1 MQNTRRSAKGKEK
14 GEEMY
19 LSPAGGRVSRATK
32 DIDVKQHWRT
42 KLLLQHGRR
51 ARRVWS
57 SKDCKQDINTEG
69 AIYFF

>member
-32 DIDVKQHWRT
+32 DIDVKQCWRT
-42 KLLLQHGRR
+42 KLLLQRGRR
-51 ARRVWS
+51 
-57 SKDCKQDINTEG
+57 CT
-69 AIYFF
+69 